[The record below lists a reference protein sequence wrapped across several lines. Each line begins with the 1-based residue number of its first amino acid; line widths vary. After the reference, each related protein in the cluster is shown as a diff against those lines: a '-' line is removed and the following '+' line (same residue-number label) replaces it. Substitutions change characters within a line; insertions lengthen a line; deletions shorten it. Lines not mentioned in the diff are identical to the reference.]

1 MPFIYTDIL
10 YNIFSAQVHCIIE
23 HYLKKN
29 KSLITNLILFSLYF
43 TKIKDQRKNVLLV
56 FGFTRT
62 NNPYSDTHAQ
72 SQSYIINEVFLILIT
87 TCNVSD

>member
-10 YNIFSAQVHCIIE
+10 YNIFSAPVHCIIE
-23 HYLKKN
+23 HYFWKKI
-29 KSLITNLILFSLYF
+29 SLITNLIL
-43 TKIKDQRKNVLLV
+43 TKIKDQRKNVLFV

>member
-1 MPFIYTDIL
+1 MHNRTLF
-10 YNIFSAQVHCIIE
+10 
-23 HYLKKN
+23 LKK
-29 KSLITNLILFSLYF
+29 KYLITNLILISLYF
-43 TKIKDQRKNVLLV
+43 TKIKEKTSYWFLAS
-56 FGFTRT
+56 

>member
-10 YNIFSAQVHCIIE
+10 YNIFSAPVHCIIE
-23 HYLKKN
+23 HYFWKKN
-29 KSLITNLILFSLYF
+29 LKL
-43 TKIKDQRKNVLLV
+43 QRKNVLLV

-62 NNPYSDTHAQ
+62 NNPYSDTHAL
-72 SQSYIINEVFLILIT
+72 SQRYIINEVFLILIT

>member
-10 YNIFSAQVHCIIE
+10 YNIFSAPVHCIIE
-23 HYLKKN
+23 HYFWKK
-29 KSLITNLILFSLYF
+29 ILNYKFNSYF
-43 TKIKDQRKNVLLV
+43 IIRYQNQRKNVLLV

>member
-1 MPFIYTDIL
+1 MHNRTLF
-10 YNIFSAQVHCIIE
+10 
-23 HYLKKN
+23 LKK
-29 KSLITNLILFSLYF
+29 KYLITNLIL
-43 TKIKDQRKNVLLV
+43 TKIKDQRKNVLFV

>member
-1 MPFIYTDIL
+1 MHNRTLF
-10 YNIFSAQVHCIIE
+10 
-23 HYLKKN
+23 LKK
-29 KSLITNLILFSLYF
+29 KYLITNLIL

-72 SQSYIINEVFLILIT
+72 SQRYIINEVFLILIT